1 MEKRISIIIPCYNV
15 EKYIDRCFTSLVNQT
30 IGVDCLELIFVD
42 DASTDGTWERLLELE
57 RQFPESVV
65 IIHCEEN
72 GRQGRAR
79 NIGLE
84 CASAPYIGFVDSDDW
99 VEPDMYEKLYHK
111 IVENNCDIAMCRS
124 YRDTG
129 VEGRE
134 LPPRQTGEAS
144 RMLKIDTTE
153 KRRIFIACSSME
165 FLVWN
170 KLYRAE
176 LLRDNAIYFPEQLA
190 YEDHYF
196 TMLLYFYARKV
207 YILEERLYHYFV
219 NEQSTV
225 MATGA
230 THHFDIL
237 TVNTLLWEECE
248 KRGLMQEYKTE
259 ISYQFLALCYLIS
272 MKMMILRLPQVPY
285 DYFVRLREE
294 TLKRVPDYKEN
305 PYVQELVTDAN
316 KMVLELLSARISE
329 ADLHAFCDALR
340 GYIQKGLL
348 KI

>member
-1 MEKRISIIIPCYNV
+1 MDKLISIIIPCFNV
-15 EKYIDRCFTSLVNQT
+15 ENYIDRCFASLVNQT

-42 DASTDGTWERLLELE
+42 DASTDGTWERLVELE
-57 RQFPESVV
+57 KNYPQSVI
-65 IIHCEEN
+65 IIHCDEN

-99 VEPDMYEKLYHK
+99 VEPDMYERLYAK

-129 VEGRE
+129 TDERK
-134 LPPRQTGEAS
+134 LPPRQTGETS
-144 RMLKIDTTE
+144 RMLRIDTTE
-153 KRRIFIACSSME
+153 KRRIFLACSSME

-170 KLYRAE
+170 KLYRTE
-176 LLRDNAIYFPEQLA
+176 LLRDNEICFPEQLA

-196 TMLLYFYARKV
+196 AMLLYFYAQKV

-225 MATGA
+225 MAAGA

-237 TVNTLLWEECE
+237 TVNTLLWAECE
-248 KRGLMQEYKTE
+248 KRGFMQKYKAE
-259 ISYQFLALCYLIS
+259 ISYQFLALGYLIS
-272 MKMMILRLPQVPY
+272 MKMMLLRLPRVPY
-285 DYFVRLREE
+285 DYFLYLREE
-294 TLKRVPDYKEN
+294 VLKRVPDYKEN

-316 KMVLELLSARISE
+316 KMVLELLGARVSE
-329 ADLHAFCDALR
+329 EGLQAFCDALR